1 MDAKVD
7 EGLLEDMLAKI
18 ERARSWSPRVMAKL
32 ENSIR
37 TADDE
42 DLFRLNP
49 VVWAQKKSIDENEA
63 IDLFLHSAKAGLF
76 TMDWNVIC
84 PCCGMVTRSLRNLHN
99 MRSRNVCSVCFRDD
113 RATLDDYVQVTFT
126 VVPAVREISYHHP
139 ETLSLEDYCYKYL
152 FVRGAKYGPE
162 LNLSLVEF
170 FGYTK
175 KYFSHFLPGERV
187 TVEVDAPCP
196 GILFVNDLMGLRGF
210 ALILDG
216 EATSDAQP
224 VAVRLSD
231 ERFEV
236 PLRELR
242 PGEYQLAHKFMKSDY
257 FYKLKPGKVVL
268 ELEQASASKAALI
281 VWFGPLEAIASYPD
295 IAFEPSLSAKR
306 LFASQTFHDL
316 FRSEVFQET
325 EGFGVKDVTILFTDL
340 KSSTQLYNQIG
351 DLNAFARVREHY
363 GVLNTAI
370 VNEHGV
376 VVKTIGD
383 AIMAAF
389 MQPDAALCAAFRMLR
404 DLRTLN
410 TASQDGDLVL
420 KIGIHRGAAIS
431 VTLNERLDYFGQTVN
446 IAARVQGLAG
456 GNEIYVTDD
465 IYGSPGVPE
474 LLRDHH
480 CSIEPMQIELKGIVG
495 GAKVYKLTGPD

>member
-1 MDAKVD
+1 MDAQLN
-7 EGLLEDMLAKI
+7 EGLLEDALAKI
-18 ERARSWSPRVMAKL
+18 ERARGWSPRLMARL

-37 TADDE
+37 TADDD

-49 VVWAQKKSIDENEA
+49 ITWAKTKNIDENEA

-76 TMDWNVIC
+76 NMDWNVIC
-84 PCCGMVTRSLRNLHN
+84 PCCGMVTRSLRSLHG

-126 VVPAVREISYHHP
+126 VAPAVREISYHHP
-139 ETLSLEDYCYKYL
+139 EALSLEDYCYKYL
-152 FVRGAKYGPE
+152 FVRGAKYGPG

-170 FGYTK
+170 LGYAK
-175 KYFSHFLPGERV
+175 KHFSEFLPGERV
-187 TVEVDAPCP
+187 TVEVEAPCP
-196 GILFVNDLMGLRGF
+196 GILFVNDLIGLKGF

-216 EATSDAQP
+216 EATSDTQTLG
-224 VAVRLSD
+224 VRLND
-231 ERFEV
+231 ERFDV
-236 PLRELR
+236 PLHELR
-242 PGEYQLAHKFMKSDY
+242 PGQYQVAHKFMTSDF
-257 FYKLKPGKVVL
+257 FYRLKPGKVVL
-268 ELEQASASKAALI
+268 DLEQASTSKAALI
-281 VWFGPLEAIASYPD
+281 VWFAPLADVARFPD
-295 IAFEPSLSAKR
+295 IELEPSLSAKR
-306 LFASQTFHDL
+306 LFACQTFHDL

-363 GVLNTAI
+363 GVLNEAI
-370 VNEHGV
+370 MNEHGA

-389 MQPDAALCAAFRMLR
+389 MQPEAAVCAAFNMLR
-404 DLRTLN
+404 DLRKLN
-410 TASQDGDLVL
+410 TASQDGSLIL

-456 GNEIYVTDD
+456 GDEIYVTDD
-465 IYGSPGVPE
+465 VYSAPAVQA
-474 LLRDHH
+474 LVRDHH
-480 CSIEPMQIELKGIVG
+480 CTVEPMKIELKGIVG
-495 GAKVYKLTGPD
+495 GEKVYRLTDSD